1 MSTELIQITNL
12 TKRFKQKT
20 VFFELNLSFPKHKIT
35 VIYGKSGS
43 GKSTL
48 LKLLGGIEPYQAG
61 MIYFNGQKLPRA
73 RKHKATVYRRDHVSF
88 IFQDYGLIKASSIK
102 TNLLIG
108 LAYSKLSHSEK
119 LAKMNEA
126 LTEVGLNYPLK
137 TKVDILSGGE
147 QQRVAIARALLK
159 PGELVLAD
167 EPTGSLDL
175 VNRELVFELLKKLR
189 DQGKTVIM
197 VSHDPYFEQV
207 CDHVIKL

>member
-1 MSTELIQITNL
+1 MSTDLIQITNL

-73 RKHKATVYRRDHVSF
+73 RKHKATVYRRNHVSF
-88 IFQDYGLIKASSIK
+88 IFQDYGLIQASSIK
-102 TNLLIG
+102 KNLLIG

-126 LTEVGLNYPLK
+126 LTEVGLNYPE
-137 TKVDILSGGE
+137 LSFKDKS
-147 QQRVAIARALLK
+147 RHPFWWR
-159 PGELVLAD
+159 
-167 EPTGSLDL
+167 TTTC
-175 VNRELVFELLKKLR
+175 R
-189 DQGKTVIM
+189 DRSCTVETRRI
-197 VSHDPYFEQV
+197 SFSR
-207 CDHVIKL
+207 